1 MNLHFGVHKFSD
13 NYLHKAI
20 SATHNFPGGRRPGPK
35 AGVDRRQFLFYFN
48 NLRSLLSLSNIPI

>member
-20 SATHNFPGGRRPGPK
+20 SATHNFPGGTTSGPE
-35 AGVDRRQFLFYFN
+35 G
-48 NLRSLLSLSNIPI
+48 RSG